1 MPIENCKFRIPLKM
15 QPNDDS
21 IAEIDAVV
29 CIETEAY
36 QDEEFPNLYEA
47 TRLFY
52 ELVDIDMYGLFHHNY
67 DVIKKWVKEA
77 WKPEYAKLLEAD
89 CRGEWEYQLIESIS
103 QLISGNVGE
112 KTAERYVGLFKRVPA
127 KPDEMVLVPA
137 HDVMIEGEVVAGPQN
152 GGVK

>member
-1 MPIENCKFRIPLKM
+1 MPIENCKFRIPLKMYLKM

-77 WKPEYAKLLEAD
+77 WKPEYAKLLETD
-89 CRGEWEYQLIESIS
+89 CSGEWEYQLIESIS
-103 QLISGNVGE
+103 QLISGN
-112 KTAERYVGLFKRVPA
+112 
-127 KPDEMVLVPA
+127 
-137 HDVMIEGEVVAGPQN
+137 